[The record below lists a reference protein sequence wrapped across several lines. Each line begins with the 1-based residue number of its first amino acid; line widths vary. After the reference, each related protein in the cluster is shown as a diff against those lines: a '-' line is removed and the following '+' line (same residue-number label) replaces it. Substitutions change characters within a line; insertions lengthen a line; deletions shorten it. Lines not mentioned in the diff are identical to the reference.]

1 MVTVK
6 QKKGASA
13 PFFCFCPLGFLLAF
27 WLMWQSKFKKIVIV
41 ASVFFL
47 HPMLNPSSF
56 ALARKKS
63 PPKAYSF
70 IAEGGKASQGEC
82 DGERKISGRL
92 KRLNEFSKAP
102 SYMGSELQAPEIKG
116 KANTEMW
123 KHLFRV
129 KASCN
134 SVLAQTP
141 SSIDANFFKGG
152 IPAEIPSEEEV
163 EAEESPE
170 ASSET
175 ASTTE
180 VSPRVESG
188 SDL

>member
-1 MVTVK
+1 
-6 QKKGASA
+6 
-13 PFFCFCPLGFLLAF
+13 
-27 WLMWQSKFKKIVIV
+27 MWQSKFKKTVIV

-82 DGERKISGRL
+82 DGERKIPRKL
-92 KRLNEFSKAP
+92 KRLKEFSKFS
-102 SYMGSELQAPEIKG
+102 SYMGSELQDPEIKG
-116 KANTEMW
+116 KANEEMW

-141 SSIDANFFKGG
+141 SSMDANFFKGG

-163 EAEESPE
+163 ESEE
-170 ASSET
+170 SSET
-175 ASTTE
+175 PTESASATE
-180 VSPRVESG
+180 VAPSEESNSG
-188 SDL
+188 PN